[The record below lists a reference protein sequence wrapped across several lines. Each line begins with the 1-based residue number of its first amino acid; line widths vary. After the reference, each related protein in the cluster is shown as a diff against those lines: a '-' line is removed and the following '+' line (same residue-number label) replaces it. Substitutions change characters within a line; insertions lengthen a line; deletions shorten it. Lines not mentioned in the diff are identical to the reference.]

1 MRIIFDRFKNGCNC
15 AFTFSYDD
23 GNIADRRLVEIFN
36 RYGMKATFHL
46 NSESLGWDS
55 SISADEIKS
64 LYAGHEVSCHMVN
77 HPHPTR
83 IPFTSVAAEIMN
95 DRRALESAC
104 GYVVR
109 GMSYPYGS
117 HNEDVIAILRAC
129 GMEYSRT
136 TRATD
141 WFAPPDDFMYWHP
154 TCHHNNSKLHEL
166 FDRFSNPNQ
175 HAPLQIMN
183 VWGHSYEFDQNDN
196 WHIIEDFCK
205 YASGHDNVWYATNI
219 EICDYINAV
228 RRLAVGVDGDVVHNP
243 SGVDVWA
250 TVNDECVK
258 IPAGSTVS
266 FRKDI

>member
-1 MRIIFDRFKNGCNC
+1 MRIIFDRFKNGCKC
-15 AFTFSYDD
+15 ALTFSYDD

-36 RYGMKATFHL
+36 KYGMRATFHL
-46 NSESLGWDS
+46 NSVRFGWSDS
-55 SISADEIKS
+55 IKADEVKS

-95 DRRALESAC
+95 DRRALEAAC

-117 HNEDVIAILRAC
+117 HNEDVIAVLRAC

-136 TRATD
+136 TRGTE

-154 TCHHNNSKLHEL
+154 TCHHCNPKLHEL
-166 FDRFSNPNQ
+166 FDQFVSYTS
-175 HAPLQIMN
+175 HGPLQVMN
-183 VWGHSYEFDQNDN
+183 VWGHSYEFDHNDN

-205 YASGHDNVWYATNI
+205 YASGRDDVWYATNI

-228 RRLAVGVDGDVVHNP
+228 RHLAVSVDGDVVHNP
-243 SGVDVWA
+243 SGIDVWV
-250 TVNDECVK
+250 TVNDQCVK